1 MRFTVRTVS
10 LLVAFL
16 VPVLVA
22 AQISVTQTVPGVSS
36 QSSQIFS
43 GGIFGMPFGGG
54 FGGGGYGISGIAITI
69 INVINGVLVPLLF
82 AVSFIVFLYGIARAY
97 IFSVGDPEKVKE
109 GHKIILWGLIAFAVM
124 ISLWGLVN
132 VVANTFGLQGSYAPS
147 QPYSPFFGSPLP
159 R

>member
-1 MRFTVRTVS
+1 MRFIVRTVS
-10 LLVAFL
+10 LLAAFL

-97 IFSVGDPEKVKE
+97 IFSGGDSTKVAE
-109 GHKIILWGLIAFAVM
+109 GHRLILWGIIGFVVM
-124 ISLWGLVN
+124 LSVWGLVN
-132 VVANTFGLQGSYAPS
+132 ILSDTFGLDSGIRPTYPTI
-147 QPYSPFFGSPLP
+147 
-159 R
+159 